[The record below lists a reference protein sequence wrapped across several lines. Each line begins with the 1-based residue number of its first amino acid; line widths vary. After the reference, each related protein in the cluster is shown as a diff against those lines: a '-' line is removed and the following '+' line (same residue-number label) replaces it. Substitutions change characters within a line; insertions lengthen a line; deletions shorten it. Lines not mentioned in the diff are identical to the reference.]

1 MILIPFFSER
11 DGGGLAVPLIF
22 NGVDMLTD
30 KQERFCQEYVIDLN
44 SAAAARRAGYSERS
58 ARITG
63 HRLLTK
69 DDIRRRVSELQAKQ
83 AERTQVDADFV
94 VERLRAIA
102 DQWQKNPSAACRALE
117 LLGRH
122 LDIFGGRDSQQQ
134 QTAAVQ
140 IQVVLSQPVV
150 RRLAA
155 ETRPGVSL
163 DELAAPDVA

>member
-1 MILIPFFSER
+1 VILIPFFER
-11 DGGGLAVPLIF
+11 GGGGLAVPLIY
-22 NGVDMLTD
+22 GVFMTLTE
-30 KQERFCQEYVIDLN
+30 KQKAFCREYIVDLN
-44 SAAAARRAGYSERS
+44 ATQAAIRAGYSQKTARQIATENLSKPAIQEAIRVLQDER
-58 ARITG
+58 
-63 HRLLTK
+63 
-69 DDIRRRVSELQAKQ
+69 

-102 DQWQKNPSAACRALE
+102 DQWQKNPSAATRALE

-122 LDIFGGRDSQQQ
+122 LDIFGRDSRQQQ
-134 QTAAVQ
+134 AAVIP

-155 ETRPGVSL
+155 ETRPGVQL

>member
-1 MILIPFFSER
+1 
-11 DGGGLAVPLIF
+11 
-22 NGVDMLTD
+22 MLTD
-30 KQERFCQEYVIDLN
+30 KQERFCQEYIIDGN
-44 SAAAARRAGYSERS
+44 AAAAARRAGYSEKS

-83 AERTQVDADFV
+83 AERCEITADEV
-94 VERLRAIA
+94 VKKLRAISEMWP
-102 DQWQKNPSAACRALE
+102 QNPSAACRALE

-122 LDIFGGRDSQQQ
+122 LDIFGRDSRQQ
-134 QTAAVQ
+134 QTAIVP

-155 ETRPGVSL
+155 ETRPGVQL
-163 DELAAPDVA
+163 GELAAPDVA